1 MTKEFKYLE
10 DKDQYLDFLIGFQD
24 ISTPDILNDPKIQG
38 LFDRKLAK
46 GEGAPCE
53 DGLLKMAESFLYL
66 HQDRE
71 DYELCQRIIDSYP
84 ELLHEENISNRQ
96 AFDNMF
102 PGTTPDD
109 MDWRI
114 KNF

>member
-24 ISTPDILNDPKIQG
+24 ISTPDILADEKIVK
-38 LFDRKLAK
+38 LFKRTLDEEVPH
-46 GEGAPCE
+46 GGT
-53 DGLLKMAESFLYL
+53 LKMAESFLYL
-66 HQDRE
+66 HEDRE
-71 DYELCQRIIDSYP
+71 DYELCELIISNYP

-114 KNF
+114 RNF

>member
-1 MTKEFKYLE
+1 MTKEFIYLD
-10 DKDQYLDFLIGFQD
+10 DKDQYLDFLIRFQD
-24 ISTPDILNDPKIQG
+24 ISTNDILNDPKIQG

-53 DGLLKMAESFLYL
+53 DGLLRMAESFLYL

-84 ELLHEENISNRQ
+84 ELRNEPSL
-96 AFDNMF
+96 DNLF
-102 PGTTPDD
+102 PGTTPKD
-109 MDWRI
+109 I
-114 KNF
+114 NF

>member
-24 ISTPDILNDPKIQG
+24 ISTDKILADAEIS
-38 LFDRKLAK
+38 KLYRRQIK
-46 GEGAPCE
+46 E
-53 DGLLKMAESFLYL
+53 DGTLNAADRILKMAESFLFL

-71 DYELCQRIIDSYP
+71 DYELCQLIIDNYP
-84 ELLHEENISNRQ
+84 ELRTQVEAKE

-102 PGTTPDD
+102 DGTTPDD